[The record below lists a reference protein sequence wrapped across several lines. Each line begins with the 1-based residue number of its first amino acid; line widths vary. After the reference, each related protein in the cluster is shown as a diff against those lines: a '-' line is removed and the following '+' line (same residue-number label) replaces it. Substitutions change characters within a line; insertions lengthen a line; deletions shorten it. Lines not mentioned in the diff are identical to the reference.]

1 MSATPPPR
9 IGLTM
14 DIDPMDVDQQSAAGA
29 GANPRTFVRLA
40 YHRAIVAAG
49 GWPVPL
55 APVVELIPA
64 QLDAGA
70 IDAVVFT
77 GGDDPIMEAFG
88 EPTHPA
94 ATPVHPQR
102 QQYELALLEALDA
115 RHATSV
121 LGVCLGMQ
129 YMTLRAGG
137 KLDQHL
143 PETLA
148 TAEQHWERQH
158 DVIAQRGAPAWL
170 SSSASLSR
178 HRQAMRDAGR
188 LQVAARA
195 PDGVIEAVFDPA
207 RPFYCG
213 VQWHPERSE
222 GKLGLP
228 VYEALV
234 EAARAR

>member
-14 DIDPMDVDQQSAAGA
+14 DIDQESAAGA

-64 QLDAGA
+64 QLDAVE
-70 IDAVVFT
+70 AVVFT
-77 GGDDPIMEAFG
+77 GGDDPIMEEFG

-102 QQYELALLEALDA
+102 QQYELALLDALDA
-115 RHATSV
+115 RTAVPV

-148 TAEQHWERQH
+148 TADQHWERQH
-158 DVIAQRGAPAWL
+158 EVIAQSGAPAWL

-195 PDGVIEAVFDPA
+195 PDGVIETVLDPS
-207 RPFYCG
+207 RRFYAG
-213 VQWHPERSE
+213 VQWHPERTE

-228 VYEALV
+228 IYQALV